1 MLTFSQFKFH
11 LARYAEVSEADAEL
25 FMNTVTQVLL
35 EQLKAG
41 EEVTI
46 QGLGTFSVVETQ
58 QGRRLA
64 FQVDDKMRAQVNA
77 PFACFEPM
85 PLAVKKET
93 PSTPSSLLAEDNQS
107 SSVLR
112 GPRGE
117 ETIPAEE
124 NVAKVGE
131 ESAPEEEPA
140 QEQGAEQAQTEPI
153 ATEQPAPAPVQEPR
167 LAPEAPSAAPDND
180 QPEPPQDHPEPAPAP
195 VPEEPEAA
203 AAPTPTPA
211 PAPAPKPRST
221 RKVEPTWQE
230 QLVEK
235 LKPWLEKAEQQWH
248 LKPWMVGAIAGGI
261 FVILLIIIFAVS
273 CGGSKE
279 KKSASTS
286 ASTELVNDS
295 TAVAD
300 SADVEMPV
308 VEKAAE
314 TKSDASAKKASDKK
328 PSSAKASA
336 TTPKAASKPARRG
349 GGSYVH
355 SSPFTSDERPSA
367 DILLQEGGR
376 PKQVKLAEG
385 ERLTLLALE
394 HYGDKA
400 FWAYIYDVNAF
411 QLGDPNNVPTTVSL
425 YLPDPTYFKI
435 DAHDPASVKRAQ
447 NRAMQILNDKQ
458 DEGPWGR
465 R

>member
-1 MLTFSQFKFH
+1 M
-11 LARYAEVSEADAEL
+11 
-25 FMNTVTQVLL
+25 
-35 EQLKAG
+35 
-41 EEVTI
+41 
-46 QGLGTFSVVETQ
+46 
-58 QGRRLA
+58 
-64 FQVDDKMRAQVNA
+64 
-77 PFACFEPM
+77 
-85 PLAVKKET
+85 
-93 PSTPSSLLAEDNQS
+93 
-107 SSVLR
+107 LR

-117 ETIPAEE
+117 ESVPAEE
-124 NVAKVGE
+124 TTIV
-131 ESAPEEEPA
+131 EEPA
-140 QEQGAEQAQTEPI
+140 PVAEEPAPVVEVPVEQATEQAQPEPTATEQVQPAPT
-153 ATEQPAPAPVQEPR
+153 ATEQPAPASVQEPR
-167 LAPEAPSAAPDND
+167 SAPEAPSVAPDND
-180 QPEPPQDHPEPAPAP
+180 QPASPQDQPEPAPAP
-195 VPEEPEAA
+195 VPEEPEATA
-203 AAPTPTPA
+203 APTPTPTPA
-211 PAPAPKPRST
+211 PATKPRST

-248 LKPWMVGAIAGGI
+248 LKPWMVGAIASGI

-279 KKSASTS
+279 KKAASTS

-300 SADVEMPV
+300 SADVEMPE

-314 TKSDASAKKASDKK
+314 TKSEASAKKPSDKK
-328 PSSAKASA
+328 QSSAKASA
-336 TTPKAASKPARRG
+336 STTKSASKPARRG

-425 YLPDPTYFKI
+425 YLPDPIYFKI

-447 NRAMQILNDKQ
+447 NRAMQILNDRQ

>member
-1 MLTFSQFKFH
+1 MLNFSQFKFH

-25 FMNTVTQVLL
+25 FMNTVTQLLL

-64 FQVDDKMRAQVNA
+64 FQVDEKMRAQVNA

-85 PLAVKKET
+85 TLAIKKEKEPT
-93 PSTPSSLLAEDNQS
+93 PSQP
-107 SSVLR
+107 
-112 GPRGE
+112 PRGE
-117 ETIPAEE
+117 ESIPVEE
-124 NVAKVGE
+124 ATPVEETAVEETAPAVEDTPSEVEEAAPVA
-131 ESAPEEEPA
+131 EEPA
-140 QEQGAEQAQTEPI
+140 PKEEP
-153 ATEQPAPAPVQEPR
+153 A
-167 LAPEAPSAAPDND
+167 
-180 QPEPPQDHPEPAPAP
+180 PEPAEPELVAQSKPAAETPSAP
-195 VPEEPEAA
+195 VAPVVPPTPEKTPEAK
-203 AAPTPTPA
+203 TPA
-211 PAPAPKPRST
+211 ATPQPKPRPT
-221 RKVEPTWQE
+221 KKVEPTWQE

-235 LKPWLEKAEQQWH
+235 LKPLLEKAEQQTH
-248 LKPWMVGAIAGGI
+248 LKPWMLGAIAGGV
-261 FVILLIIIFAVS
+261 FLILLIIIFAVS

-279 KKSASTS
+279 KKVAAPST
-286 ASTELVNDS
+286 STELVNDS

-300 SADVEMPV
+300 SADVEVP
-308 VEKAAE
+308 AAE
-314 TKSDASAKKASDKK
+314 KVADKAPEATAKKPADKKQTAAKSSASTTKS
-328 PSSAKASA
+328 
-336 TTPKAASKPARRG
+336 ASKPVRSSS
-349 GGSYVH
+349 SYVH

-376 PKQVKLAEG
+376 PKQVKLSEG

-435 DAHDPASVKRAQ
+435 DANDPASVKRAQ

>member
-1 MLTFSQFKFH
+1 
-11 LARYAEVSEADAEL
+11 
-25 FMNTVTQVLL
+25 
-35 EQLKAG
+35 
-41 EEVTI
+41 
-46 QGLGTFSVVETQ
+46 
-58 QGRRLA
+58 
-64 FQVDDKMRAQVNA
+64 
-77 PFACFEPM
+77 
-85 PLAVKKET
+85 T
-93 PSTPSSLLAEDNQS
+93 PSSMTPSSLLAEDNQS

-112 GPRGE
+112 GPQGE
-117 ETIPAEE
+117 ETAPVEE
-124 NVAKVGE
+124 T
-131 ESAPEEEPA
+131 A
-140 QEQGAEQAQTEPI
+140 QEQEAEQAQPAPT

-180 QPEPPQDHPEPAPAP
+180 HPDSPQDHPEPAPVP

-203 AAPTPTPA
+203 AAPTPT
-211 PAPAPKPRST
+211 PAPKPRST

-248 LKPWMVGAIAGGI
+248 LKPWMVGAIVGGI
-261 FVILLIIIFAVS
+261 FIILLIIIFAVS

-279 KKSASTS
+279 KKPASTS
-286 ASTELVNDS
+286 ASTELVSDS

-308 VEKAAE
+308 AEKAAE
-314 TKSDASAKKASDKK
+314 AKPDASAKKPSDKK
-328 PSSAKASA
+328 QSSAKASA

>member
-41 EEVTI
+41 EEVAI

-85 PLAVKKET
+85 TLAVKKET
-93 PSTPSSLLAEDNQS
+93 PSTPATPSQP
-107 SSVLR
+107 
-112 GPRGE
+112 PRGE
-117 ETIPAEE
+117 ESVPAEE
-124 NVAKVGE
+124 TTIVEEPAPVAE
-131 ESAPEEEPA
+131 ESAPVVEESPEAEEVAAPTEEPTPAEESVAEEPA
-140 QEQGAEQAQTEPI
+140 LKEEP
-153 ATEQPAPAPVQEPR
+153 A
-167 LAPEAPSAAPDND
+167 
-180 QPEPPQDHPEPAPAP
+180 PEPAEPELVAQSEPAAETPSAP
-195 VPEEPEAA
+195 VAPVVPPTPGKTPEAK
-203 AAPTPTPA
+203 TPA
-211 PAPAPKPRST
+211 ATPQPKPRPT
-221 RKVEPTWQE
+221 KKVEPTWQE

-235 LKPWLEKAEQQWH
+235 LKLWLEKAEQQWH
-248 LKPWMVGAIAGGI
+248 LKPWMLGAIAGGVFI
-261 FVILLIIIFAVS
+261 ILLVIIFAVS
-273 CGGSKE
+273 CGGSKSKPAPQAPDATE
-279 KKSASTS
+279 AVSDSISDAD
-286 ASTELVNDS
+286 STEVED
-295 TAVAD
+295 VAID
-300 SADVEMPV
+300 A
-308 VEKAAE
+308 
-314 TKSDASAKKASDKK
+314 ASAKTAAKQDK
-328 PSSAKASA
+328 SAKA
-336 TTPKAASKPARRG
+336 TKAAPQPAKATPAKSTTRRS
-349 GGSYVH
+349 GGSYVN
-355 SSPFTSDERPSA
+355 SSPFTSDEKPSP
-367 DILLQEGGR
+367 DILMQEGGR
-376 PKQVKLAEG
+376 PKQVKLSEG

-435 DAHDPASVKRAQ
+435 DANNPASVKRAQ

-458 DEGPWGR
+458 EEGPWGR

>member
-64 FQVDDKMRAQVNA
+64 FQVDDKMRTQVNA

-93 PSTPSSLLAEDNQS
+93 PSTPATPTQP
-107 SSVLR
+107 
-112 GPRGE
+112 PRGE

-124 NVAKVGE
+124 NEAKVDECAPVE
-131 ESAPEEEPA
+131 EVPV
-140 QEQGAEQAQTEPI
+140 EQATEQAQPEPTATEQAQPAPT

-180 QPEPPQDHPEPAPAP
+180 QPEPPQDQPEPAPAP

-203 AAPTPTPA
+203 AAPTPTPT

-308 VEKAAE
+308 AEKAAE
-314 TKSDASAKKASDKK
+314 AKSDATAKKASDKK
-328 PSSAKASA
+328 PSSAKPSA